1 MHIEYTPEEVR
12 TLIAEHEALDFTTPG
27 GATADDLA
35 EATDVLEG
43 FEELIG
49 KLDPT
54 IRYETVNPYSIPVG
68 AEGDLAWIPV
78 ANNCTRSAGLTVA
91 TDGALDFAVRP
102 ESGQNISYYFA
113 ARRAVAHALVGSQ
126 EDEVE
131 TARHE
136 DPLDE
141 DPSGEDP
148 LVELLKESG
157 WAVAAGRTIADVDD
171 EVLARAYR
179 LSEEGI
185 AHLFATEA
193 GDGLVLAMAGSTQ
206 GDRRRAV
213 EALPVLPG
221 RSYSPR
227 PYSVM
232 GDSGEDGGKCEA
244 PSRLNLVPQKPATP
258 RAWPYLSG
266 PDFARI
272 TSLLGES
279 VEDPGTPQER
289 LGSLVGLVAG
299 RMLASLT
306 KADPKPWDG
315 AQAVRHLI
323 GPFALSGGSAA
334 DTDAVGDAVGGTI
347 ARLALAKLSRA
358 GEVRLF
364 LEKTTGHQIA
374 ALPDAGEEAVRNVFR
389 NRLTPQNASAKS
401 EEHYSEKEGFGQTI
415 KEAPK
420 PKEHLL
426 VAAAERFKASRFV
439 RPSSE
444 KPLDT
449 EGIRQR
455 VRKVVGRAAI
465 RYVLAVDPAD
475 AGELVRRV
483 AAVHL
488 VARYVSQE
496 TIRRSLAAEKPWD
509 SKAERKRMVDTGRR
523 IRSKILADRKARK
536 ARGGRK
542 LPVWSANTLD
552 LVIDARLG
560 KGSETSTEEQELRDS
575 IEQRTKSGR
584 AAYDTARAVYL
595 QRCPDL
601 EHKLLH
607 LLRRDGVKAEA
618 KFLARHSNLAAEA
631 TNPEGALRA
640 ALRTLAESGKVRRV
654 RSQKTGEVFLTTTEP
669 LDETGYRRSLNGLIR
684 NERYGIVNPWTE
696 ASPVEAD
703 GETGEW
709 EKGLEDLDQHE
720 AAILAP
726 KRFRNTEASEQ
737 QLIAAEEVA
746 EYSAFEEV
754 EAVVEGFAEN
764 IA

>member
-12 TLIAEHEALDFTTPG
+12 TLIEEHEALDFTTPS

-43 FEELIG
+43 VEELIA
-49 KLDPT
+49 KLDPA

-68 AEGDLAWIPV
+68 AGGDLAWIPV
-78 ANNCTRSAGLTVA
+78 ANNCTRSAGVAVA
-91 TDGALDFAVRP
+91 TDGTLSFTVRSEAAEP
-102 ESGQNISYYFA
+102 TSYFA
-113 ARRAVAHALVGSQ
+113 ARQAVAHALAGAQAENDCST
-126 EDEVE
+126 VE
-131 TARHE
+131 QSPRTE
-136 DPLDE
+136 NVDTTE
-141 DPSGEDP
+141 QEDP

-157 WAVAAGRTIADVDD
+157 WAVAAGRTLADVDS
-171 EVLARAYR
+171 EVLAQAYK
-179 LSEEGI
+179 LSEDGI

-227 PYSVM
+227 PYSVL

-244 PSRLNLVPQKPATP
+244 PSHLNLVPQKPATP
-258 RAWPYLSG
+258 RAWPYLSR

-272 TSLLGES
+272 ASLLGER

-358 GEVRLF
+358 GEVRLL
-364 LEKTTGHQIA
+364 LEKTTGHHIA
-374 ALPDAGEEAVRNVFR
+374 VLPDAGEEAVRNVFR
-389 NRLTPQNASAKS
+389 HRLTPQNASAKS

-444 KPLDT
+444 KPLDA

-483 AAVHL
+483 AAVYM

-496 TIRRSLAAEKPWD
+496 IIRRSLAAEKPWD
-509 SKAERKRMVDTGRR
+509 SKAERNRMVKRGRA
-523 IRSKILADRKARK
+523 IRSKTLADRK

-560 KGSETSTEEQELRDS
+560 KGSEPSTEEQELRDS

-595 QRCPDL
+595 QRCPEL

-607 LLRRDGVKAEA
+607 LLRRDGVKAEGD
-618 KFLARHSNLAAEA
+618 FLSRHSGLAAEE
-631 TNPEGALRA
+631 TDPEGALRA
-640 ALRTLAESGKVRRV
+640 ALRELAEGGKVRRV
-654 RSQKTGEVFLTTTEP
+654 RSQKTGEIFLAATEP
-669 LDETGYRRSLNGLIR
+669 LVETGFRKSLNGLIR
-684 NERYGIVNPWTE
+684 DERFGITNPWGET
-696 ASPVEAD
+696 SPVEAAD
-703 GETGEW
+703 GEAGEW
-709 EKGLEDLDQHE
+709 KTGLEDLDTHE
-720 AAILAP
+720 ATRLSP
-726 KRFRNTEASEQ
+726 RRFSDTESQEQ
-737 QLIAAEEVA
+737 QLMAAETVA
-746 EYSAFEEV
+746 EYSAELEV
-754 EAVVEGFAEN
+754 EAIAE
-764 IA
+764 AVAEDVA

>member
-1 MHIEYTPEEVR
+1 M
-12 TLIAEHEALDFTTPG
+12 
-27 GATADDLA
+27 
-35 EATDVLEG
+35 
-43 FEELIG
+43 
-49 KLDPT
+49 
-54 IRYETVNPYSIPVG
+54 
-68 AEGDLAWIPV
+68 
-78 ANNCTRSAGLTVA
+78 
-91 TDGALDFAVRP
+91 
-102 ESGQNISYYFA
+102 
-113 ARRAVAHALVGSQ
+113 
-126 EDEVE
+126 
-131 TARHE
+131 
-136 DPLDE
+136 
-141 DPSGEDP
+141 
-148 LVELLKESG
+148 
-157 WAVAAGRTIADVDD
+157 
-171 EVLARAYR
+171 
-179 LSEEGI
+179 
-185 AHLFATEA
+185 
-193 GDGLVLAMAGSTQ
+193 
-206 GDRRRAV
+206 
-213 EALPVLPG
+213 LPG
-221 RSYSPR
+221 RGYSPR
-227 PYSVM
+227 PYSVL

-258 RAWPYLSG
+258 RAWPYLSR

-272 TSLLGES
+272 TSLLGER

-315 AQAVRHLI
+315 ARAARHLI
-323 GPFALSGGSAA
+323 GPFTSLGGVANGVA
-334 DTDAVGDAVGGTI
+334 NGVAGGTI

-358 GEVRLF
+358 GEVRLL

-374 ALPDAGEEAVRNVFR
+374 VLPDAGEEAVRNVFR

-483 AAVHL
+483 AAVYL
-488 VARYVSQE
+488 VARYTSQE
-496 TIRRSLAAEKPWD
+496 IIRRSLAAEKPWD
-509 SKAERKRMVDTGRR
+509 SKAERNRMVKRGRA
-523 IRSKILADRKARK
+523 IRSKALADRKARK
-536 ARGGRK
+536 ARKARGGTK

-560 KGSETSTEEQELRDS
+560 KGPEPSTEEQELRDS
-575 IEQRTKSGR
+575 IEERQKSGR

-607 LLRRDGVKAEA
+607 LLRRDGVKAEGD
-618 KFLARHSNLAAEA
+618 FLSRHSGLAAEE
-631 TNPEGALRA
+631 TDPEGALRA
-640 ALRTLAESGKVRRV
+640 ALRELAEGGKVRRV
-654 RSQKTGEVFLTTTEP
+654 RSQKTGEIFLAASEP
-669 LDETGYRRSLNGLIR
+669 LDETGFRKSLNGLIR
-684 NERYGIVNPWTE
+684 DERFGITNPWAET
-696 ASPVEAD
+696 SPVEAAD
-703 GETGEW
+703 GEAGEW
-709 EKGLEDLDQHE
+709 KTGLEDLDTHE
-720 AAILAP
+720 ATRLSP
-726 KRFRNTEASEQ
+726 KRFSDTESQEQ
-737 QLIAAEEVA
+737 QLMAAEAVA
-746 EYSAFEEV
+746 EYSAELEV
-754 EAVVEGFAEN
+754 EAIAE
-764 IA
+764 AVAEDVA